1 MAVVH
6 HHDDEDEYLRSE
18 LALLQFSDANF
29 KSPLSPLSPLSPSL
43 FINIHD
49 EPNTNSG
56 SESDSA
62 SSQSD
67 QVQHPKDEWLP
78 ITESRN
84 GNAYYAAFHILNSNI
99 GFQALMLPVAFATL
113 GWVWGSACLSIAFIW
128 QLYTIFLLI
137 ELHESAS
144 GKRHSRYLFL
154 AMSAFGDKLGKLAAL
169 FPVMYLSGG
178 TCVIL
183 IITGGGTMKQ
193 LFKILCENDNGV
205 KTCSAH
211 SLSGVEWFLVFTCAA
226 ILVAQLPNLNSVAA
240 VSLVGAVASISYC
253 TLFWSLS
260 VKKGRPE
267 GVSYKTTLV
276 SQESTVVKISDIMN
290 AIGIIVLAFR
300 GHNVVLEIQ
309 GTLPSN
315 FNETSKGP
323 MRRGVI
329 VSYILIAACVFP
341 LAIAGFWAYGNQ
353 IADRG
358 LLTAFPQFHKQQVTK
373 FSIGAIYVLV
383 ILHCLTSYQVYAMPV
398 FDNLELKY
406 TTIKNQKCPRFV
418 RTCLRLIFGGFTFFI
433 AVTFP
438 FLPSLAALLGGI
450 TIVPVTYAY
459 PCFMWLSIKKPR
471 TKGAVWC
478 FNLVLGCLGMVLSA
492 LLVAAAIRNLADK
505 GLHANF
511 YKP

>member
-1 MAVVH
+1 MGEIH

-29 KSPLSPLSPLSPSL
+29 KSPLSPTL
-43 FINIHD
+43 FIHIHD
-49 EPNTNSG
+49 EPTTNSG
-56 SESDSA
+56 SESDSL
-62 SSQSD
+62 SSESE

-84 GNAYYAAFHILNSNI
+84 GNAYYAVFHILNSNI

-113 GWVWGSACLSIAFIW
+113 GWAWGSVCLTIAFIW

-144 GKRHSRYLFL
+144 RKRHSRYLFL
-154 AMSAFGDKLGKLAAL
+154 AMSAFGERLGKLAAL

-178 TCVIL
+178 TCVTL

-205 KTCSAH
+205 QTCSAH

-226 ILVAQLPNLNSVAA
+226 ILIAQLPNLNSIAT
-240 VSLVGAVASISYC
+240 VSLVGAVIAISYC

-260 VKKGRPE
+260 VKKGRPM
-267 GVSYKTTLV
+267 GVSYSTTLV
-276 SQESTVVKISDIMN
+276 SQESSVVKISDIMN

-315 FNETSKGP
+315 FKETSKEP
-323 MRRGVI
+323 MRRGVT
-329 VSYILIAACVFP
+329 VSYILIATCLFP
-341 LAIAGFWAYGNQ
+341 LAIIGFWAYGNQ
-353 IADRG
+353 IPDRG
-358 LLTAFPQFHKQQVTK
+358 LLTAFTQFHKQQVTK
-373 FSIGAIYVLV
+373 FSMGALYVLV
-383 ILHCLTSYQVYAMPV
+383 ILHCLCSFQVYAMPV
-398 FDNLELKY
+398 FDNLELRY
-406 TTIKNQKCPRFV
+406 TILKNQKCPRWL
-418 RTCLRLIFGGFTFFI
+418 RTCLRLIFGGITFFI

-450 TIVPVTYAY
+450 TLVPVTYAY
-459 PCFMWLSIKKPR
+459 PCFMWLAIKKPR
-471 TKGAVWC
+471 AKGVVWC
-478 FNLVLGCLGMVLSA
+478 FNLVLGCLGMLLSV
-492 LLVAAAIRNLADK
+492 LLVAAAIRTLADK

-511 YKP
+511 FKP

>member
-6 HHDDEDEYLRSE
+6 HDDDEDEYLRTE

-29 KSPLSPLSPLSPSL
+29 KSPLSPSL

-62 SSQSD
+62 SSQSE

-84 GNAYYAAFHILNSNI
+84 GNAYYAVFHILNSNI
-99 GFQALMLPVAFATL
+99 GFQALMLPVAFATP
-113 GWVWGSACLSIAFIW
+113 GWAWGSVCLTIAFIW

-137 ELHESAS
+137 ELNESVS
-144 GKRHSRYLFL
+144 GKRER
-154 AMSAFGDKLGKLAAL
+154 LGKLAVL

-178 TCVIL
+178 TCVTL

-205 KTCSAH
+205 QTCSAH

-226 ILVAQLPNLNSVAA
+226 ILIAQLPNLNSMAV
-240 VSLVGAVASISYC
+240 VSLVGAVIAISYC

-260 VKKGRPE
+260 VKKGRPV
-267 GVSYKTTLV
+267 GVSYSTTVV
-276 SQESTVVKISDIMN
+276 SQESPVVKISDIIN

-315 FNETSKGP
+315 FKETSKEP
-323 MRRGVI
+323 MRRGVT
-329 VSYILIAACVFP
+329 VSYILIVTCLFP
-341 LAIAGFWAYGNQ
+341 LAIVGFWAYGNQ
-353 IADRG
+353 IPDRG
-358 LLTAFPQFHKQQVTK
+358 LLTAFTQFHKQQVTK
-373 FSIGAIYVLV
+373 FSMGALYVLV
-383 ILHCLTSYQVYAMPV
+383 ILHCLSSFQVYAMPV
-398 FDNLELKY
+398 FDNLELRY
-406 TTIKNQKCPRFV
+406 TIVKNQKCPRWL
-418 RTCLRLIFGGFTFFI
+418 RTCLRLIFGGITFFM

-450 TIVPVTYAY
+450 TLVPVTYAY
-459 PCFMWLSIKKPR
+459 PCFMWLAIKKPR
-471 TKGAVWC
+471 TKGVVWF
-478 FNLVLGCLGMVLSA
+478 FNLVLGCLGMLLSV
-492 LLVAAAIRNLADK
+492 LLVAAAIRTLAHK
-505 GLHANF
+505 GLRANF
-511 YKP
+511 FKP

>member
-1 MAVVH
+1 MAEVH

-29 KSPLSPLSPLSPSL
+29 KSPLSPTL
-43 FINIHD
+43 FIDIHD
-49 EPNTNSG
+49 EPTTNSG
-56 SESDSA
+56 SESDSSS
-62 SSQSD
+62 SSQSE
-67 QVQHPKDEWLP
+67 QVEHPKDEWLP

-84 GNAYYAAFHILNSNI
+84 GNAYYAVFHILNSNI

-113 GWVWGSACLSIAFIW
+113 GWAWGSVCLSIAFIW

-144 GKRHSRYLFL
+144 SGKRHSRYLFL
-154 AMSAFGDKLGKLAAL
+154 AMSAFGDRLGKLAAL

-205 KTCSAH
+205 QTCSAH

-240 VSLVGAVASISYC
+240 VSLLGAVASITYC

-267 GVSYKTTLV
+267 GVSYSTTLV
-276 SQESTVVKISDIMN
+276 SQESTMVKISDIIN
-290 AIGIIVLAFR
+290 AIGIIVLSFR

-315 FNETSKGP
+315 FKETSKEP
-323 MRRGVI
+323 MRRGVTI
-329 VSYILIAACVFP
+329 SYILIAACVFP
-341 LAIAGFWAYGNQ
+341 LAIAGFWAYGKQ
-353 IADRG
+353 IPDRG
-358 LLTAFPQFHKQQVTK
+358 LLMAFPQFQKQEVTK
-373 FSIGAIYVLV
+373 FTIGAIYVLV
-383 ILHCLTSYQVYAMPV
+383 ILHCLCSFQVYAMPV

-406 TTIKNQKCPRFV
+406 TTIKNKKCPQFV
-418 RTCLRLIFGGFTFFI
+418 RTCFRLLFGGFTFFI

-459 PCFMWLSIKKPR
+459 PCFMWLAIKKPR
-471 TKGAVWC
+471 TKGAIWC
-478 FNLVLGCLGMVLSA
+478 YNLILGCLGMVLSA

-511 YKP
+511 FKP

>member
-1 MAVVH
+1 RA
-6 HHDDEDEYLRSE
+6 
-18 LALLQFSDANF
+18 
-29 KSPLSPLSPLSPSL
+29 
-43 FINIHD
+43 
-49 EPNTNSG
+49 
-56 SESDSA
+56 
-62 SSQSD
+62 
-67 QVQHPKDEWLP
+67 
-78 ITESRN
+78 
-84 GNAYYAAFHILNSNI
+84 
-99 GFQALMLPVAFATL
+99 
-113 GWVWGSACLSIAFIW
+113 WGSVCLSIAFIW

-144 GKRHSRYLFL
+144 SGKRHSRYLFL
-154 AMSAFGDKLGKLAAL
+154 AMSAFGDRLGKLAAL

-205 KTCSAH
+205 QTCTAH

-240 VSLVGAVASISYC
+240 VSLLGAVASITYC

-267 GVSYKTTLV
+267 GVSYSTTLV
-276 SQESTVVKISDIMN
+276 SQESTMVKISDIIN
-290 AIGIIVLAFR
+290 AIGIIVLSFR

-315 FNETSKGP
+315 FKETSKEP
-323 MRRGVI
+323 MRRGVTI
-329 VSYILIAACVFP
+329 SYILIAACVFP

-353 IADRG
+353 IPDRG
-358 LLTAFPQFHKQQVTK
+358 LLMAFPQFQKQEVTK
-373 FSIGAIYVLV
+373 F
-383 ILHCLTSYQVYAMPV
+383 T
-398 FDNLELKY
+398 
-406 TTIKNQKCPRFV
+406 
-418 RTCLRLIFGGFTFFI
+418 I

-459 PCFMWLSIKKPR
+459 PCFMWLAIKKPR
-471 TKGAVWC
+471 TKGAIWC
-478 FNLVLGCLGMVLSA
+478 FNLILGCLGMVLSA

-511 YKP
+511 FKP